1 MRSAIKIL
9 CIVSLCAAALTLF
22 GCVGNDDP
30 PSLINTSAPIQ
41 TTPSPDVTTTTPADV
56 TTPTETT
63 PADTTPSQT
72 TPADTTPSQTTPA
85 DTTAPPEFD
94 GWSDFH

>member
-9 CIVSLCAAALTLF
+9 CIVWLCAAALMLF

-30 PSLINTSAPIQ
+30 PSLINTTEPTQ
-41 TTPSPDVTTTTPADV
+41 TTPGPNVTTPIPEDSTTPTQPSPAVTTPA
-56 TTPTETT
+56 
-63 PADTTPSQT
+63 QT
-72 TPADTTPSQTTPA
+72 TPADTTT
-85 DTTAPPEFD
+85 PPEFD